1 MRIRLGDR
9 ARFSPLIRGFMRRMF
24 ERKARRVEDLSG
36 AIDTISQSIRLT
48 DPKDTASVVRLE
60 KLIDRQC
67 EDFDPKSFS
76 PLTLH
81 PEVEDGKI
89 SKAVVLKPRGD
100 KGEKGII
107 FISFEYQ
114 WAKLL
119 SLKNLEEFARDYT
132 VVVSPT
138 WSPPHCAIN
147 YIFPRMFPDPV
158 YCLISNIDDM
168 AHFPRI
174 SDRYRMVELFASSWV
189 KPEIYQPKPRS
200 ERKIDILMLAN
211 FGIYKRHHVLFR
223 ALADIPK
230 DIKVVLV
237 GQPNGDRTR
246 EVLLREAAAFGV
258 EDRFEL
264 RQQLT
269 EQGVLDTLCDAKV
282 SVILSRREGSCVA
295 VVESIFAD
303 TPVAL
308 SNQAQIGSAVFI
320 NDQTGRKVSEDNL
333 AAELTEMVRASE
345 SFKAREWALENEVSA
360 YGSTKKMNTV
370 LKTGAEQ
377 DGQPWTQDI
386 ADHHWRPNPE
396 LVHPDNCPWE
406 QREVD
411 YIKEK
416 YGLTIGS

>member
-1 MRIRLGDR
+1 
-9 ARFSPLIRGFMRRMF
+9 MRRMF
-24 ERKARRVEDLSG
+24 ESKARRIDDISK
-36 AIDTISQSIRLT
+36 AIDTISQAIRLT
-48 DPKDTASVVRLE
+48 DPKDRPTMLSLE
-60 KLIDRQC
+60 SMIDRRLQ
-67 EDFDPKSFS
+67 DFDADKFV

-81 PEVEDGKI
+81 PEVENGKI

-100 KGEKGII
+100 NGEKGVI

-119 SLKNLEEFARDYT
+119 SLKNYDEFAKDYT

-147 YIFPRMFPDPV
+147 YVFPRMWPDPV

-168 AHFPRI
+168 EHFPRI

-189 KPEIYQPKPRS
+189 KPEIYEPKPWS
-200 ERKIDILMLAN
+200 ERSVDVLMLAN

-223 ALADIPK
+223 ALAQMPRDM
-230 DIKVVLV
+230 KVVLV
-237 GQPNGDRTR
+237 GQPNGGRTR

-308 SNQAQIGSAVFI
+308 SSQAQIGSAVFI
-320 NDQTGRKVSEDNL
+320 NEQTGRRVSEDNL
-333 AAELTEMVRASE
+333 AAELTDMVRASE
-345 SFKAREWALENEVSA
+345 SFKARDWAIENEISA
-360 YGSTKKMNTV
+360 YGSTKRMNEV
-370 LKTGAEQ
+370 LKAGADK
-377 DGQPWTQDI
+377 DGQSWTQDI

-396 LVHPDNCPWE
+396 LVRPQDCPWE
-406 QREVD
+406 QGEVD
-411 YIKEK
+411 YIKDK